1 MVGPTHHCYYGSS
14 SDYDHY
20 HYYPAAPAALPHT
33 CLGPHRLGAHGL
45 RPVHQSL
52 ARGSRPPTH
61 GPGQPLRPLP
71 LPARGLAPA
80 DPLLKCLGPYRLGA
94 HGGIHFRRS
103 RFCWDPATTSS
114 LPLLYLYPDA
124 CRPAVSAAQVPGPVK
139 TRSPRGASI
148 FAEAESAVG
157 TQRRPRRYRSFTTIP
172 TPAAPLWTRRGP
184 RRPQFRPATLALAAP
199 APGPA

>member
-52 ARGSRPPTH
+52 ARCSRPPTH
-61 GPGQPLRPLP
+61 GPGQLLRPLP

-148 FAEAESAVG
+148 SQKPKVLLGPSDGLVA
-157 TQRRPRRYRSFTTIP
+157 T
-172 TPAAPLWTRRGP
+172 APLPLSRRLPP
-184 RRPQFRPATLALAAP
+184 RCGLAGAHNDP
-199 APGPA
+199 SSVR

>member
-1 MVGPTHHCYYGSS
+1 MVGPDTTATTAPPATTTTTTTILQHLRLCCTRAWARTDSAPTDCGPFTNLW
-14 SDYDHY
+14 
-20 HYYPAAPAALPHT
+20 PAAAGPPA
-33 CLGPHRLGAHGL
+33 
-45 RPVHQSL
+45 
-52 ARGSRPPTH
+52 H

-103 RFCWDPATTSS
+103 LFCWDPATTSS

-139 TRSPRGASI
+139 TRSPRGASLSQKPKVLLGPSDGLV
-148 FAEAESAVG
+148 A
-157 TQRRPRRYRSFTTIP
+157 T
-172 TPAAPLWTRRGP
+172 APLPLSRRLPP
-184 RRPQFRPATLALAAP
+184 R
-199 APGPA
+199 